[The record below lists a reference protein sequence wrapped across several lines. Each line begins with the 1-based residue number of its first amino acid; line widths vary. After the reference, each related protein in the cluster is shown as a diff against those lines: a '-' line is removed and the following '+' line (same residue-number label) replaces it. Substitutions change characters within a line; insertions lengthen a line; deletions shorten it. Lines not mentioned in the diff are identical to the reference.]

1 MEKIISMTKSKVLY
15 ENWFKI
21 PDKIRFLI
29 IGGVNACISYIIFIL
44 AALLIGDKYYQI
56 CAALQ
61 WIISSFFSFTN
72 QKMFVFRT
80 KGNWIREYLKCCTTW
95 LVSYLM
101 NALLLEALV
110 KDCNL
115 NVYIAQILSI
125 FSVSVLTYVLF
136 KYFAFR
142 GKK

>member
-1 MEKIISMTKSKVLY
+1 MKKSELLY
-15 ENWFKI
+15 EKWFEI
-21 PDKIRFLI
+21 PDKIRFLV
-29 IGGVNACISYIIFIL
+29 IGGVNAGISYIIFIL
-44 AALLIGDKYYQI
+44 AVLLLGDKYYQI

-61 WIISSFFSFTN
+61 WVISSFFSFTN
-72 QKMFVFRT
+72 QKIFVFCT

-95 LVSYLM
+95 LISYLL
-101 NALLLEALV
+101 NALILEVLV